1 MSKNDKSAGAN
12 AAPAEIGMP
21 TEGTTEGTAE
31 GTAEGTTEGTTEI
44 FYRLKE
50 GVSNVFINGTVY
62 HDRDV
67 KFSQTI
73 SSLEAFNKGFLEI
86 CTKD

>member
-12 AAPAEIGMP
+12 AAPAEIG
-21 TEGTTEGTAE
+21 TTTEA
-31 GTAEGTTEGTTEI
+31 TTEI

-67 KFSQTI
+67 KFSQTV

>member
-21 TEGTTEGTAE
+21 TEQAK
-31 GTAEGTTEGTTEI
+31 AAEI

-73 SSLEAFNKGFLEI
+73 SSLEAYEKGFLEI

>member
-21 TEGTTEGTAE
+21 TEQAKADEQAK
-31 GTAEGTTEGTTEI
+31 AAEI

-73 SSLEAFNKGFLEI
+73 SSLEAYEKGFLEI

>member
-12 AAPAEIGMP
+12 AAPAEIGTI
-21 TEGTTEGTAE
+21 TEGTTEGTTEA
-31 GTAEGTTEGTTEI
+31 TTEGTTEI

-67 KFSQTI
+67 KFSQTV

>member
-21 TEGTTEGTAE
+21 T
-31 GTAEGTTEGTTEI
+31 EGTTEGTTEI

-62 HDRDV
+62 HDRGV

-73 SSLEAFNKGFLEI
+73 SSLEAYEKGFLEI

>member
-12 AAPAEIGMP
+12 AAPAEIGTP
-21 TEGTTEGTAE
+21 IEGATEATEA
-31 GTAEGTTEGTTEI
+31 TTEI

-62 HDRDV
+62 HDREV
-67 KFSQTI
+67 KFSQSV

>member
-1 MSKNDKSAGAN
+1 MSKFDKSAGAN
-12 AAPAEIGMP
+12 AAPAEIGMS
-21 TEGTTEGTAE
+21 AE
-31 GTAEGTTEGTTEI
+31 ATTEI

-62 HDRDV
+62 HDQSV
-67 KFSQTI
+67 KFSQTL
-73 SSLEAFNKGFLEI
+73 SSLEAYEKGFLEI